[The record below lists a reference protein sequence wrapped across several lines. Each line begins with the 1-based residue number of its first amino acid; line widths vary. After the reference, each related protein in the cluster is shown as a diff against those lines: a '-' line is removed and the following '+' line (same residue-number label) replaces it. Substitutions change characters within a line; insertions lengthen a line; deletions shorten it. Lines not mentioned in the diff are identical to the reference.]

1 MSDIKVPADAKKD
14 EWDQSA
20 GGSFDSSCDTLFTYQ
35 EKGEF
40 LAFWLFFSVELN
52 ACSLKKRFK
61 QYFLCNPLWQRIV
74 SCIWETFSK
83 YWLKIKS

>member
-40 LAFWLFFSVELN
+40 LAFWLFFLCGIERMFLKEKVQ
-52 ACSLKKRFK
+52 AVFSL
-61 QYFLCNPLWQRIV
+61 
-74 SCIWETFSK
+74 
-83 YWLKIKS
+83 